1 MGQRTFQHVAGD
13 INVYAKG
20 ATFLIKNSFG
30 IVEREPIPEADDFF
44 DLTTTTGD
52 IHLMKTE

>member
-1 MGQRTFQHVAGD
+1 M
-13 INVYAKG
+13 YAKG
-20 ATFLIKNSFG
+20 VTFLIKNSFG

-44 DLTTTTGD
+44 DLTTTGD